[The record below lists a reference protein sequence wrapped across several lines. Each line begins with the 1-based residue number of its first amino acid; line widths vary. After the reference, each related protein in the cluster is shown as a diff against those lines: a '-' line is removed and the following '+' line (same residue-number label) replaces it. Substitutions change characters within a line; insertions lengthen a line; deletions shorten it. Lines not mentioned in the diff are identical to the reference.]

1 MSKRK
6 HSVLTFKEIWL
17 ADPICQLWIAKLPGD
32 PSLAWCKLCKSNINI
47 SKMER
52 SALND
57 DAKGK
62 RHLDI
67 MEEWQKYTN
76 ANFFKSPS
84 STEPTTLTT
93 WTLNFKSN
101 SFNAEI
107 LWCLNMVNQHLSYNS
122 YSHISELFSAMFPDS
137 KVAAQNF
144 QWGKPKV
151 DIWLSMAWPPTS
163 KKNFWKKSTHS
174 YFILYHLMKVLIL
187 SSSLG
192 FIPETLKY
200 WVGVQRGQSYLVG
213 RRCLFSLGWPPF

>member
-1 MSKRK
+1 
-6 HSVLTFKEIWL
+6 
-17 ADPICQLWIAKLPGD
+17 
-32 PSLAWCKLCKSNINI
+32 
-47 SKMER
+47 MER

-76 ANFFKSPS
+76 ANFFKPPS
-84 STEPTTLTT
+84 STAPTTLTT

-122 YSHISELFSAMFPDS
+122 CSHVSELFSAMFLTVKLYKS
-137 KVAAQNF
+137 F

-163 KKNFWKKSTHS
+163 KKNFWRKSALP
-174 YFILYHLMKVLIL
+174 YFILYHLMKVLI
-187 SSSLG
+187 SSSKNAKWILFVTG
-192 FIPETLKY
+192 TQRRILLLHATLI
-200 WVGVQRGQSYLVG
+200 QR
-213 RRCLFSLGWPPF
+213 F

>member
-1 MSKRK
+1 M
-6 HSVLTFKEIWL
+6 
-17 ADPICQLWIAKLPGD
+17 
-32 PSLAWCKLCKSNINI
+32 CKSNINI

-62 RHLDI
+62 RHFDI

-76 ANFFKSPS
+76 ANFFKPPS
-84 STEPTTLTT
+84 STAPTTLTT

-137 KVAAQNF
+137 KVAAQKF
-144 QWGKPKV
+144 SMGK
-151 DIWLSMAWPPTS
+151 T
-163 KKNFWKKSTHS
+163 KSRYMIIYGLAS
-174 YFILYHLMKVLIL
+174 YFKKELLKKIN
-187 SSSLG
+187 SSLFYSVSFDESFNSELQSG
-192 FIPETLKY
+192 FYPRDFEI
-200 WVGVQRGQSYLVG
+200 
-213 RRCLFSLGWPPF
+213 LGWCSEGPVLPHGEKVPL